1 MKTSRIIFHIDM
13 NCFFASCEIA
23 ENEELKGK
31 PIVVAHDDPLQ
42 RGLILSPSYEARKFG
57 IKTTMKVKEA
67 FKLCKDIVVVEP
79 DMKLYSH
86 YSKCFNNYLL
96 TITKKVEMASI
107 DEAYLD
113 VSDLIL
119 NQGKNALDL
128 ANEMQ
133 QYLLNTYN
141 LPSSIGIAPNKFL
154 AKMASDMKKPLGIT
168 VLRKREIDKYMWP
181 LPIGEMFGVGKKTA
195 PKLNEIGINTIG
207 DLANYKNIELLKKTV
222 GENSALSLQR
232 LANGIEDS
240 EVNYIPNDDFSSVSN
255 AHTFD
260 TDVYDINT
268 IKNTLKLLCG
278 TISYRLD
285 NKNYEAKTIGL
296 KVNYSNFQFFNKS
309 KGLDKGT
316 SDSNLIY
323 NIVED
328 LFDDYCNA
336 FYGVRLVSV
345 YAQRVS
351 PIKNNNIQ
359 ISIFDNM
366 NEIEKEEE
374 VKKIINQV
382 KNKFGTN
389 IIKKGYY
396 SYTNNDK
403 DNS

>member
-57 IKTTMKVKEA
+57 IKTTMKVKDA

-86 YSKCFNNYLL
+86 YSRCFNNYLL

-113 VSDLIL
+113 VSDMVL
-119 NQGKNALDL
+119 NQGKNALEL

-195 PKLNEIGINTIG
+195 PKLKEIGINTIG

-240 EVNYIPNDDFSSVSN
+240 EVNYMPNDDFSYVSN

-260 TDVYDINT
+260 TDVYDINV

-328 LFDDYCNA
+328 LFDDYCNV

-351 PIKNNNIQ
+351 PIKKDNIQ

-382 KNKFGTN
+382 KNKFGNN

-396 SYTNNDK
+396 SYTNNNK

>member
-23 ENEELKGK
+23 ENEELKGR

-42 RGLILSPSYEARKFG
+42 RGIILSPSYEARKFG

-67 FKLCKDIVVVEP
+67 FKLCKEIVVIEP

-113 VSDLIL
+113 VTDIIL
-119 NQGKNALDL
+119 NQGKNAIDL

-133 QYLLNTYN
+133 QYLLNTYK

-181 LPIGEMFGVGKKTA
+181 LQVSDMFGVGKKTA
-195 PKLNEIGINTIG
+195 PKLNSIGINTIG
-207 DLANYKNIELLKKTV
+207 DLANYKNIDLLKKTV
-222 GENSALSLQR
+222 GENSALSLQA
-232 LANGIEDS
+232 LANGIENS
-240 EVNYIPNDDFSSVSN
+240 EVNYMPSNNYSSVSN

-260 TDVYDINT
+260 VDIYDVNV
-268 IKNTLKLLCG
+268 IKDTLKLLCG
-278 TISYRLD
+278 TVSYRLEST
-285 NKNYEAKTIGL
+285 KYEARTIGL
-296 KVNYSNFQFFNKS
+296 LVKYANFQTFNKS
-309 KGLDKGT
+309 KGLDKAI
-316 SDSNLIY
+316 SSSSSIY
-323 NIVED
+323 DIVED
-328 LFDDYCNA
+328 LFDDYCNSD
-336 FYGVRLVSV
+336 FGVRLISV

-351 PIKNNNIQ
+351 PVKNENIQ
-359 ISIFDNM
+359 ISMFDNM
-366 NEIEKEEE
+366 SEIEKEEE
-374 VKKIINQV
+374 VKKILNQV
-382 KNKFGTN
+382 KNKFGSE

-396 SYTNNDK
+396 AYKDK
-403 DNS
+403 EN

>member
-23 ENEELKGK
+23 ENEELKGR

-42 RGLILSPSYEARKFG
+42 RGIILSPSYEARKFG

-113 VSDLIL
+113 VTDIIL
-119 NQGKNALDL
+119 NQGKNAIDL

-133 QYLLNTYN
+133 QYLLNTYK

-181 LPIGEMFGVGKKTA
+181 LPISEMFGVGKKTA
-195 PKLNEIGINTIG
+195 PKLNSIGINSIG
-207 DLANYKNIELLKKTV
+207 DLANYKNIELLKKTI

-232 LANGIEDS
+232 LALGIENS
-240 EVNYIPNDDFSSVSN
+240 EVNYMPSNDYSSVSN

-260 TDVYDINT
+260 TDIYDINV
-268 IKNTLKLLCG
+268 IKNTLKVLCG
-278 TISYRLD
+278 TISYRLEST
-285 NKNYEAKTIGL
+285 KYEARTIGL
-296 KVNYSNFQFFNKS
+296 VVKYSNFQTFNKS
-309 KGLDKGT
+309 KGLDKAI
-316 SDSNLIY
+316 SSSSSIY
-323 NIVED
+323 SIVED
-328 LFDDYCNA
+328 LFDDYCNSD
-336 FYGVRLVSV
+336 FGVRLISV

-351 PIKNNNIQ
+351 PIKNENIQ
-359 ISIFDNM
+359 ISMFDNM
-366 NEIEKEEE
+366 SKIEKEEE
-374 VKKIINQV
+374 VKKILNQV
-382 KNKFGTN
+382 KDKFGSD

-396 SYTNNDK
+396 AYKNNDK
-403 DNS
+403 EN